1 MGSLALTC
9 GCYEDGYA
17 EFEWDSWLDN
27 TPQPLL
33 GVNPRASIKKVPFFV
48 QSLVEKPCEHPT
60 LKR

>member
-33 GVNPRASIKKVPFFV
+33 GVNPRASIKKVPLL
-48 QSLVEKPCEHPT
+48 QNLVYAPHDHLG
-60 LKR
+60 LKG